1 MGMNNILEIKGLT
14 KSYPGFHLGPLS
26 FAIPEGAIVGYIG
39 ENGAG
44 KSTTIKL
51 ILGLVSPDSGEVSI
65 FGQKMDDDPK
75 GIRDQ
80 LGVVFDELHLPRDIT
95 VKEAGQ
101 IGKRIYRHWNQVQ
114 FEDYLAKYNLPS
126 NKLVKDL
133 SRGMKMK
140 LSLAI
145 ALSHEA
151 RLLLLDEPTS
161 GLDPVVRKELLD
173 ILLEFIQDE
182 RRSVFISSHILSDLE
197 KVADYIAFIHEGQLI
212 FLENKDLLQDEYV
225 LYSCD
230 SQAAKQI
237 DPEAIIGR
245 RKNQFGEKKEPCSK
259 YQKRESSFLATFVV
273 LTTPHTGIVFYVHF

>member
-80 LGVVFDELHLPRDIT
+80 
-95 VKEAGQ
+95 

-114 FEDYLAKYNLPS
+114 FEDYLAKYNLTS

-161 GLDPVVRKELLD
+161 GLDPVVREELLD

-245 RKNQFGEKKEPCSK
+245 RKNQFGEKLLL
-259 YQKRESSFLATFVV
+259 RRSFVPQQLE
-273 LTTPHTGIVFYVHF
+273 LERPSIEDIMLFYIKGEKI